1 MVQPKK
7 KKELTAQR
15 EQLEAVLSSL
25 GYSVMRGRGNFRE
38 GTCLVESE
46 KKLVI
51 NQFTPLDL
59 QVNFLI
65 QVLRQQDLSN
75 VYLRPRI
82 RELIEKGA

>member
-15 EQLEAVLSSL
+15 EILEEVLVSL
-25 GYSVMRGRGNFRE
+25 GYSVVRGRGNFRE
-38 GTCLVESE
+38 GTCLVEKD

-59 QVNFLI
+59 QVSFLVE
-65 QVLRQQDLSN
+65 VLRQQDLSN
-75 VYLRPRI
+75 IYLRPRV
-82 RELIEKGA
+82 RELIEKGS